1 VAQFTA
7 EGLVQF
13 APEWVAHFAAEPVVG
28 FHRNTHQKWIFFK
41 FSIIDFA
48 FILRGKTEIIYIV

>member
-28 FHRNTHQKWIFFK
+28 FHRNTQDKADSLADH
-41 FSIIDFA
+41 
-48 FILRGKTEIIYIV
+48 LGGPRGDAGKL